1 MPSFYLGNFKIF
13 KNALQQLIPN
23 RLPKHVITST
33 NTISIW
39 LKSFLN
45 YFASKMILQNIMK
58 LLEIISKNI
67 FEIMIL
73 ANNLVLI
80 CRF

>member
-73 ANNLVLI
+73 ANNLVLT

>member
-45 YFASKMILQNIMK
+45 CFASKMILQNMK

>member
-73 ANNLVLI
+73 ANNLVLV
-80 CRF
+80 CKF